1 MNQQDQQAIDELF
14 RHLDQMA
21 AQAGPRDSD
30 AEALIQQHM
39 QQGSPGLLYQM
50 AQTLVA
56 QQHTLNQLRSQLA
69 GYQRQGGAPA
79 GFGAPQGAGGTR
91 PTASRSTSSPATSS
105 PATSSPA
112 TSSRDELAAASWP
125 ARASSRS
132 GSAAAFS
139 VPRC

>member
-14 RHLDQMA
+14 RHLDQQA

-56 QQHTLNQLRSQLA
+56 QQHTLNQLRSRLA

-79 GFGAPQGAGGTR
+79 GFGAPQGAGGYQAYGQPQYQPPGYQHR
-91 PTASRSTSSPATSS
+91 YQQ
-105 PATSSPA
+105 PA

>member
-69 GYQRQGGAPA
+69 ATSGRA
-79 GFGAPQGAGGTR
+79 GRRPDSARRRGPGGTR
-91 PTASRSTSSPATSS
+91 PTASRSTSS